1 MTTVCSSW
9 IGMSVFPFGENPVVC
24 DIPFRWLKSPCI
36 QFRFIATHEFSKKTY
51 LNLYYLHITS
61 KLFPYYHKN
70 ILQPVLSLYNLH
82 SILLFIHIYHYMFPL
97 SWNFGCPLLGKDRR
111 TMEHLQKGLPPAVA
125 GHQNLVRVEPHLTA
139 LSGSCTLMDKHSSGG
154 PHGLA
159 KWIRVDL
166 RLWPSHRN
174 RAQLKTCSGR
184 SVVNGSCDSATC
196 GWDMVSAYPR
206 CQ

>member
-1 MTTVCSSW
+1 MYSIPVHCYPW
-9 IGMSVFPFGENPVVC
+9 IFE
-24 DIPFRWLKSPCI
+24 
-36 QFRFIATHEFSKKTY
+36 KKPIWISTIST
-51 LNLYYLHITS
+51 LPLNCFLIITKTFFNLYCPYTICIVSFYSSTS
-61 KLFPYYHKN
+61 TTTCFHWAG
-70 ILQPVLSLYNLH
+70 ILGV
-82 SILLFIHIYHYMFPL
+82 HY
-97 SWNFGCPLLGKDRR
+97 WGKDRR

-125 GHQNLVRVEPHLTA
+125 GHQNLVWVEPHLTA

-184 SVVNGSCDSATC
+184 SVVNGSCDSAMC